1 MYTGNDMDTYAR
13 NLAELIGSLDLQNV
27 VLIGH
32 STGVAKSCATPPSTA
47 PAEWRRSSPRGAV
60 PPAMVMSD
68 SNPDGQYRVTHHYTM
83 IGTRQKPVRGRE
95 IIFTNLPVDPTAGTE
110 HDR

>member
-1 MYTGNDMDTYAR
+1 VRYAAQHGAGR
-13 NLAELIGSLDLQNV
+13 
-27 VLIGH
+27 
-32 STGVAKSCATPPSTA
+32 VAKVIAS
-47 PAEWRRSSPRGAV
+47 GAV
-60 PPAMVMSD
+60 PPGIVMSD
-68 SNPDGQYRVTHHYTM
+68 SNPDEQYRVTHHYTM